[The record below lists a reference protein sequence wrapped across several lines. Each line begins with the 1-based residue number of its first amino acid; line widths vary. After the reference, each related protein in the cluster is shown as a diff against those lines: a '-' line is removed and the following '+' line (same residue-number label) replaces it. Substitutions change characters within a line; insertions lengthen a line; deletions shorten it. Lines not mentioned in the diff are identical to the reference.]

1 MGLCWQRA
9 LRQPFVDVFTG
20 AVHHTNITICSD
32 GTLKWSKPLT
42 AHLKCRQRSWLRCA
56 YRTMDGRKQ
65 RPQLCDLTLAPTQ
78 TLPRSLPSKSPPSHN
93 IPHIAP
99 HSICLFSAP
108 DTFSLIGRLRARV
121 PASARITPRHPGS
134 GRLSS
139 GIMPSAPA
147 SGDASRRVPLADMDT
162 CRTRLQA
169 SARIP
174 VRTDGESPRGLA
186 G

>member
-1 MGLCWQRA
+1 MGLRWQRA
-9 LRQPFVDVFTG
+9 LRQPSADVFAS
-20 AVHHTNITICSD
+20 AVHHTNIRICSD

-42 AHLKCRQRSWLRCA
+42 PPKCRQRSRLRCA
-56 YRTMDGRKQ
+56 CRTVDGRKQ

-78 TLPRSLPSKSPPSHN
+78 TQPLSLLSKSPPSHN

-99 HSICLFSAP
+99 HSIRLFSAP
-108 DTFSLIGRLRARV
+108 DTFSLIGQLRARV
-121 PASARITPRHPGS
+121 PASARTTPRHPGS
-134 GRLSS
+134 GRISS
-139 GIMPSAPA
+139 GVMPSAAA
-147 SGDASRRVPLADMDT
+147 SGYASRRVPLVDMDT

-174 VRTDGESPRGLA
+174 VRTDGESLRGLA